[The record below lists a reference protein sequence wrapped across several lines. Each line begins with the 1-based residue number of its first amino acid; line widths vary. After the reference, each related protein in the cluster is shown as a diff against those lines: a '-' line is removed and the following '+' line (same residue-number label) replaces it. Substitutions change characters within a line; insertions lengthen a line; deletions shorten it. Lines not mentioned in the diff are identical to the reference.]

1 MTGQVE
7 NLIADKS
14 SGIDRILTSR
24 LTLEQHQILWVRGLP
39 NVINDIQNVV
49 FIIETNVVI
58 R

>member
-1 MTGQVE
+1 MTRQVE

-14 SGIDRILTSR
+14 SGIDRILTGR
-24 LTLEQHQILWVRGLP
+24 LILEQHQILWVRGLP
-39 NVINDIQNVV
+39 NAINAIQNAV